1 MQVDHYL
8 GQQKQEERNKQMAKK
23 KPQAKLLKQQA
34 GFMPGT
40 WELEIELERSEF
52 NDDLTIIQMQTL
64 IDYLMSTPLG
74 DKIKALEAPNT
85 VEMLHCS
92 ATYRPK
98 TVILTAVFIVTS
110 QQQLF
115 ALTLGEKL
123 V

>member
-1 MQVDHYL
+1 
-8 GQQKQEERNKQMAKK
+8 MAKK

-52 NDDLTIIQMQTL
+52 NDDLKIIQMQTL

-74 DKIKALEAPNT
+74 DKIKSLEASNT
-85 VEMLHCS
+85 IEMLHVN

-98 TVILTAVFIVTS
+98 TVILTAVFMVTS

-115 ALTLGEKL
+115 ALTLGEQL
-123 V
+123 I

>member
-1 MQVDHYL
+1 MQVNHYP

-52 NDDLTIIQMQTL
+52 NDDLKIIQMQTL

-74 DKIKALEAPNT
+74 DKITALEASNT
-85 VEMLHCS
+85 IEMLHVN

-98 TVILTAVFIVTS
+98 TVVLTAVFMVTS
-110 QQQLF
+110 KQQLF
-115 ALTLGEKL
+115 ALTLGEQL
-123 V
+123 I